1 MIKRKVAHGMASVL
15 SLVAVTFVSTASI
28 LFVHQPETP
37 EELLK

>member
-1 MIKRKVAHGMASVL
+1 MIKHKIAHTFATVL

-37 EELLK
+37 KELLK